1 MAIPFGALRP
11 ADSVG
16 VVGGA
21 QRSAEDAAEVVGDDV
36 VVADALAFA
45 VNPVDELNQLERL
58 DLKAGLFHHFA
69 RHAGGEGFAQLEMA
83 AGKGPM
89 ALERLAAAADQQ
101 HAAVLHNHGAN
112 ADQGGRWKLALHA
125 LYDNGRGAIARK
137 WGVERASGCNGKA
150 RKCRTLIS
158 EPAVRILTRY
168 ILGEILS
175 HTLIG
180 CALFT
185 FILFMPQLPH
195 ILEVVV
201 RNSSTLTNVLEIF
214 LFTLPNLF
222 KVTIPMSVL
231 VGVLLGLSRL
241 AADSEIIAMRASG
254 LGIGYFV
261 RVSSIV
267 AIGGTL
273 LGLGNSLYLAPRA
286 NQGILEMEQ
295 SLETSQ
301 ASYEIQPRVFYED
314 FKNFVLYVQDVRAG
328 TGASN
333 WRQVFMADVSD
344 RSNPII
350 TTAASATVVND
361 NSQELLMRLREGSRH
376 ETVAGQAQQYNIST
390 FTTTDMPLALSQQS
404 DVHLGR
410 LDTAI
415 FALPFNVLLERIR
428 EQQASPV
435 TSPDLKRFLIEL
447 HNRFAFPAA
456 CLVLMLVGVPL
467 GVASGRGGKS
477 SGFVL
482 TILLVFIYYFL
493 SFTGTALGRQDKLPV
508 FFAVWSANLIFAAA
522 GIFLLW
528 QMASGGRILSAISAW
543 FSRSPRISIKANGA
557 HLAGL
562 LGRFQP
568 RARATKTHS
577 RNAFPR
583 ILDEY
588 VIRQFL
594 GMFLLVQTAFVMLM
608 IVFTFFDVVGDMLR
622 NHIPITMVGAYLV
635 NLTPSLTYQIAPLA
649 VLIAALVTFG
659 VLNRNS
665 EIIAMKATGISLYR
679 LVIPIVSIA
688 MILAVCLFL
697 FAQYYL
703 PQANRKQEALRA
715 TIKGRPPQTFLHPE
729 QKWIFGQPRPG
740 EPSRIFYYQFFD
752 ADKNEFANLS
762 VFEFNPSTFQL
773 SRRIF
778 AERAAWDQGAGNWRL
793 MNGWERD
800 IQGANV
806 TDYKDFPV
814 TTFPEIHEAPDYFT
828 KEDLEA
834 QEMNFGQLD
843 HYIRDLSQ
851 SGFDT
856 MRLRVALWHKVA
868 YPLVAVVMVVLAIP
882 FALSMG
888 RRGSLTGIA
897 AAIAVALAYL
907 MVDGLFGALGDVN
920 YLPSALAAW
929 ASDILFG
936 LVGGYLLLRTPT

>member
-1 MAIPFGALRP
+1 
-11 ADSVG
+11 
-16 VVGGA
+16 
-21 QRSAEDAAEVVGDDV
+21 
-36 VVADALAFA
+36 
-45 VNPVDELNQLERL
+45 
-58 DLKAGLFHHFA
+58 
-69 RHAGGEGFAQLEMA
+69 
-83 AGKGPM
+83 
-89 ALERLAAAADQQ
+89 
-101 HAAVLHNHGAN
+101 
-112 ADQGGRWKLALHA
+112 
-125 LYDNGRGAIARK
+125 
-137 WGVERASGCNGKA
+137 
-150 RKCRTLIS
+150 
-158 EPAVRILTRY
+158 VRILTRY

-201 RNSSTLTNVLEIF
+201 RNSSTLTNVAEIF

-222 KVTIPMSVL
+222 KVTIPMAVL

-241 AADSEIIAMRASG
+241 AADSEVIAMRASG

-273 LGLGNSLYLAPRA
+273 LGLANSLYLAPRA
-286 NQGILEMEQ
+286 NQAILEMEQ

-301 ASYEIQPRVFYED
+301 ASYEIQRGVFYED
-314 FKNFVLYVQDVRAG
+314 FKNFVLYVRDVRAG

-333 WRQVFMADVSD
+333 WRQVFMADVTD

-350 TTAASATVVND
+350 TTAASATVVSD
-361 NSQELLMRLREGSRH
+361 SAQELLMRLRNGSRH
-376 ETVAGQAQQYNIST
+376 ETVAGQPQQYNIST
-390 FTTTDMPLALSQQS
+390 FAVTDMPLAVSQQS

-410 LDTAI
+410 LDTVI
-415 FALPFNVLLERIR
+415 YALPLDALLERIHNPKPG
-428 EQQASPV
+428 EDV
-435 TSPDLKRFLIEL
+435 KRYLIEL
-447 HNRFAFPAA
+447 HSRFAVPAA

-467 GVASGRGGKS
+467 GTVSRRGGKS

-482 TILLVFIYYFL
+482 TILLVFIYYSL
-493 SFTGTALGRQDKLPV
+493 SYTGIELGKQNKLSA
-508 FFAVWSANLIFAAA
+508 FFAVWGANLIFAGA

-528 QMASGGRILSAISAW
+528 QMASGGRILSAISSW
-543 FSRSPRISIKANGA
+543 FSRSPKALPQVKSNGA

-568 RARATKTHS
+568 RTQATAKIHS

-583 ILDEY
+583 ILDAY
-588 VIRQFL
+588 VIREFL
-594 GMFLLVQTAFVMLM
+594 GMFLLVQTGFVLLLL
-608 IVFTFFDVVGDMLR
+608 VSTFFELVGDMLR
-622 NHIPITMVGAYLV
+622 NHIPLTTMGAYLV
-635 NLTPSLTYQIAPLA
+635 NLTPSMIYQLAPLA
-649 VLIAALVTFG
+649 ALVAALVTFG

-665 EIIAMKATGISLYR
+665 EIVAMKATGISLYR

-688 MILAVCLFL
+688 MILAVSLFL
-697 FAQYYL
+697 FDQYYL

-729 QKWIFGQPRPG
+729 QKWIFGQPNAG
-740 EPSRIFYYQFFD
+740 EPARIFYYQFFD
-752 ADKNEFANLS
+752 PDKNEFANLS

-778 AERAAWDQGAGNWRL
+778 AERAAWDGSAGTWRF

-800 IQGANV
+800 IQAANV
-806 TDYKDFPV
+806 TDYRDFLA
-814 TTFPEIHEAPDYFT
+814 TTFPEIHEPPDYFT

-843 HYIRDLSQ
+843 RYIRDLRQ

-856 MRLRVALWHKVA
+856 MRLRVALWHKLA

-897 AAIAVALAYL
+897 VAIAVALAYL
-907 MVDGLFGALGDVN
+907 VVDGLFGALGTVN

-929 ASDILFG
+929 SSDILFG